1 MANGHITVL
10 NNSLDVW
17 KVALYVFLKHVQS
30 KMSKSILTCSNAFQW
45 NFFFIFCN
53 SAIESWCF
61 WQICYCTILLARY
74 FLEVLEKKETLS
86 SSDESELGYFKFRAE
101 TELTK
106 QAIFWPCLKMSSK
119 FYNFVHVLL
128 WLQPILINF
137 TVTYINLCNTKGIFW
152 VEYCDLA
159 T

>member
-86 SSDESELGYFKFRAE
+86 SSDESELEFSSSSLAEPSRAGA
-101 TELTK
+101 LQISSWNRK
-106 QAIFWPCLKMSSK
+106 NVIQIFQFCACTIMITTNSYQFHCHLYKSM
-119 FYNFVHVLL
+119 
-128 WLQPILINF
+128 
-137 TVTYINLCNTKGIFW
+137 
-152 VEYCDLA
+152 
-159 T
+159 